1 VTPVTTAIPQGAARH
16 AAIAA
21 ILRDPGFWGDNA
33 ALIGLIVIGAAFS
46 ILTPFFLTW
55 ANISDLLVSASI
67 LLVLAIAQQFAIV
80 TGGIDLS
87 IAANLPW
94 AAVVFGLVYT
104 NGFGMPAAIAAAILS
119 AMVVGVVNGLVIAKL
134 KVNDFIATLGMLG
147 VMNGVAL
154 IVSGGQSFSVNSRFL
169 QSLALGSIGPI
180 RYFYLIAALVAVCA
194 HLLFTH
200 TAFGTHVL
208 ATGGNRDAARNMGI
222 PTDRMR
228 IAVYLIDGALVGLAA
243 ILLVARTGGSDPS
256 LQTSQLLTSIAS
268 VVLGGSSLF
277 GGRAAILGTV
287 AGALVLTTLLNG
299 FTLLQ
304 VSEFYQPI
312 AVGIVVIAA
321 AVLSR
326 LQR

>member
-1 VTPVTTAIPQGAARH
+1 MTNRLGGV
-16 AAIAA
+16 
-21 ILRDPGFWGDNA
+21 LKDPGFWGDNA
-33 ALIGLIVIGAAFS
+33 ALIGLVVIGAVFS
-46 ILTPFFLTW
+46 VLTPFFLTW
-55 ANISDLLVSASI
+55 PNISDLLVSASI
-67 LLVLAIAQQFAIV
+67 LLVLATAQQFSIV

-94 AAVVFGLVYT
+94 AAVVFGLAY
-104 NGFGMPAAIAAAILS
+104 NGGLGMPLAIIAAILS
-119 AMVVGVVNGLVIAKL
+119 GTLVGLINGLIIAKL

-154 IVSGGQSFSVNSRFL
+154 IVSGGQSFAVNSHFL

-180 RYFYLIAALVAVCA
+180 RYFYLIAILIAVGA
-194 HLLFTH
+194 HLVFTH

-222 PTDRMR
+222 PTDRMK
-228 IAVYLIDGALVGLAA
+228 IAVYVIDGALVGLAA

-277 GGRAAILGTV
+277 GGRAAVLGTV

-304 VSEFYQPI
+304 VSEYYQPI

-326 LQR
+326 LQK

>member
-1 VTPVTTAIPQGAARH
+1 MHQDNAKTGRVAAT
-16 AAIAA
+16 
-21 ILRDPGFWGDNA
+21 LRDPGFWGDNA

-46 ILTPFFLTW
+46 MLTPFFLTW

-67 LLVLAIAQQFAIV
+67 LLVLATAQQFAIV

-94 AAVVFGLVYT
+94 AAVVFGLTYDGGLGIPVS
-104 NGFGMPAAIAAAILS
+104 IIAAIL
-119 AMVVGVVNGLVIAKL
+119 AGTLVGLINGLVIAKL
-134 KVNDFIATLGMLG
+134 RVNDFIATLGMLG

-154 IVSGGQSFSVNSRFL
+154 IVSGGQSFSVSSPFL
-169 QSLALGSIGPI
+169 QGLALGSIGPI
-180 RYFYLIAALVAVCA
+180 RYFYLIALLIAAGA
-194 HLLFTH
+194 HLVFTH

-222 PTDRMR
+222 PIARMR
-228 IAVYLIDGALVGLAA
+228 IAVYVIDGALVGLAA

-277 GGRAAILGTV
+277 GGRAAVLGTV

-304 VSEFYQPI
+304 ISEFYQPI

>member
-1 VTPVTTAIPQGAARH
+1 MTNRFGAV
-16 AAIAA
+16 
-21 ILRDPGFWGDNA
+21 LKDPGFWGDNA
-33 ALIGLIVIGAAFS
+33 ALIGLVVIGAVFS
-46 ILTPFFLTW
+46 VLTPFFLTW
-55 ANISDLLVSASI
+55 PNISDLLVSASI
-67 LLVLAIAQQFAIV
+67 LLVLATAQQFSIV

-94 AAVVFGLVYT
+94 AAVVFGLAY
-104 NGFGMPAAIAAAILS
+104 NGGLGMPLAIIAAILS
-119 AMVVGVVNGLVIAKL
+119 GTLVGLINGLIIAKL

-154 IVSGGQSFSVNSRFL
+154 IVSGGQSFAVNSHFL

-180 RYFYLIAALVAVCA
+180 RYFYLIAILIAVEA
-194 HLLFTH
+194 HLVFTH

-222 PTDRMR
+222 PTDRMK
-228 IAVYLIDGALVGLAA
+228 IAVYVIDGALVGLAA

-277 GGRAAILGTV
+277 GGRAAVLGTV

-304 VSEFYQPI
+304 VSEYYQPI

-326 LQR
+326 LQK

>member
-1 VTPVTTAIPQGAARH
+1 MNAISPR
-16 AAIAA
+16 IAGK
-21 ILRDPGFWGDNA
+21 LRDPGFWGDNA
-33 ALIGLIVIGAAFS
+33 ALLGLIVICAVFAIS
-46 ILTPFFLTW
+46 TPFFLTW
-55 ANISDLLVSASI
+55 PNLSDLLVSASI
-67 LLVLAIAQQFAIV
+67 LLVLAIAQQFTIV

-87 IAANLPW
+87 IASNLPW

-104 NGFGMPAAIAAAILS
+104 RNYGMPAAILAAVLAGM
-119 AMVVGVVNGLVIAKL
+119 AVGVINGLIIAKL

-154 IVSGGQSFSVNSRFL
+154 IVSGGQSFAVESRFL
-169 QSLALGSIGPI
+169 QNLALGSLGPI
-180 RYFYLIAALVAVCA
+180 RYFYLVAALVAIGAYLV
-194 HLLFTH
+194 FTF
-200 TAFGTHVL
+200 TPFGMHIL

-228 IAVYLIDGALVGLAA
+228 IAAYLIGGGLVGLAA
-243 ILLVARTGGSDPS
+243 VLLVARTGGSDPS

-277 GGRAAILGTV
+277 GGRASILGTV

-304 VSEFYQPI
+304 VSEYYQPI

>member
-1 VTPVTTAIPQGAARH
+1 MTPAR
-16 AAIAA
+16 ASALRVPAGIEAV
-21 ILRDPGFWGDNA
+21 LRDPGFWGDNA
-33 ALIGLIVIGAAFS
+33 ALIGLLVIGVAFS
-46 ILTPFFLTW
+46 LLTPFFLTW

-67 LLVLAIAQQFAIV
+67 LVVLATAQQFAIV
-80 TGGIDLS
+80 TAGIDLS

-104 NGFGMPAAIAAAILS
+104 GGFGIPAAIVAAIAAGMI
-119 AMVVGVVNGLVIAKL
+119 VGVVNGLIIAKL
-134 KVNDFIATLGMLG
+134 RVNDFIATLGMLG

-154 IVSGGQSFSVNSRFL
+154 IVSGGQSFSVSSPFL
-169 QSLALGSIGPI
+169 QALALGSIGPV
-180 RYFYLIAALVAVCA
+180 RYFYLIAILIALAA
-194 HLLFTH
+194 HFLFTH

-222 PTDRMR
+222 PVDRMR
-228 IAVYLIDGALVGLAA
+228 IAVYVINGALVGLAA

-256 LQTSQLLTSIAS
+256 LQTSQLLSSIAS

-277 GGRAAILGTV
+277 GGRAAVLGTV

-304 VSEFYQPI
+304 VSEFYQPM

>member
-1 VTPVTTAIPQGAARH
+1 MTNRFGAV
-16 AAIAA
+16 
-21 ILRDPGFWGDNA
+21 LKDPGFWGDNA
-33 ALIGLIVIGAAFS
+33 ALIGLVVIGAVFS
-46 ILTPFFLTW
+46 VLTPFFLTW
-55 ANISDLLVSASI
+55 PNISDLLVSASI
-67 LLVLAIAQQFAIV
+67 LLVLATAQQFSIV

-94 AAVVFGLVYT
+94 AAVVFGLAY
-104 NGFGMPAAIAAAILS
+104 NGGLGMPLAIIAAILS
-119 AMVVGVVNGLVIAKL
+119 GTLVGLINGLIIAKL

-154 IVSGGQSFSVNSRFL
+154 IVSGGQSFAVNSHFL

-180 RYFYLIAALVAVCA
+180 RYFYLIAILIAVGA
-194 HLLFTH
+194 HLVFTH

-222 PTDRMR
+222 PTDRMK
-228 IAVYLIDGALVGLAA
+228 IAVYVIDGALVGLAA

-277 GGRAAILGTV
+277 GGRAAVLGTV

-304 VSEFYQPI
+304 VSEYYQPI

-326 LQR
+326 LQK

>member
-1 VTPVTTAIPQGAARH
+1 MTNRVGVM
-16 AAIAA
+16 
-21 ILRDPGFWGDNA
+21 LRDPGFWGDNA
-33 ALIGLIVIGAAFS
+33 ALIGLVVIGAVFS
-46 ILTPFFLTW
+46 VLTPFFLTW

-67 LLVLAIAQQFAIV
+67 LLVLATAQQFSIV

-87 IAANLPW
+87 VAANLPW
-94 AAVVFGLVYT
+94 AAVVFGLAY
-104 NGFGMPAAIAAAILS
+104 NGGLGMPIAIVAAIL
-119 AMVVGVVNGLVIAKL
+119 AGTLVGFINGLVIAKL

-154 IVSGGQSFSVNSRFL
+154 IVSGGQSFAVNSHFL
-169 QSLALGSIGPI
+169 QGLALGSVGPI
-180 RYFYLIAALVAVCA
+180 RYFYLIAIMIAVGA

-222 PTDRMR
+222 PTDRMK
-228 IAVYLIDGALVGLAA
+228 IAVYVIDGALVGLAA

-277 GGRAAILGTV
+277 GGRAAVLGTV

-304 VSEFYQPI
+304 VSEYYQPM
-312 AVGIVVIAA
+312 AVGVVVIAA

-326 LQR
+326 LQK

>member
-1 VTPVTTAIPQGAARH
+1 MSNRVGVM
-16 AAIAA
+16 
-21 ILRDPGFWGDNA
+21 LRDPGFWGDNA
-33 ALIGLIVIGAAFS
+33 ALIGLVVIGAVFS
-46 ILTPFFLTW
+46 VLTPFFLTW

-67 LLVLAIAQQFAIV
+67 LLVLATAQQFSIV

-94 AAVVFGLVYT
+94 AAVVFGLTY
-104 NGFGMPAAIAAAILS
+104 NGGLGMPVSIIAAIL
-119 AMVVGVVNGLVIAKL
+119 AGTLVGVVNGLVIAKL

-154 IVSGGQSFSVNSRFL
+154 IVSGGQSFAVNSHFL
-169 QSLALGSIGPI
+169 QGLALGSIGPI
-180 RYFYLIAALVAVCA
+180 RYFYLIAILIAVGA

-222 PTDRMR
+222 PTDRMK
-228 IAVYLIDGALVGLAA
+228 IAVYVIDGALVGLAA

-277 GGRAAILGTV
+277 GGRAAVLGTV

-304 VSEFYQPI
+304 VSEYYQPM

-326 LQR
+326 LQK

>member
-1 VTPVTTAIPQGAARH
+1 MVKSNGVASK
-16 AAIAA
+16 
-21 ILRDPGFWGDNA
+21 LRDPGFWGDNA
-33 ALIGLIVIGAAFS
+33 AVIGLVIICIVFS
-46 ILTPFFLTW
+46 VLTPYFLTW
-55 ANISDLLVSASI
+55 SNISGLLVSASI
-67 LLVLAIAQQFAIV
+67 LLVLSTAQQFAIV

-87 IAANLPW
+87 IASNLPW
-94 AAVVFGLVYT
+94 AAVVFGLVY
-104 NGFGMPAAIAAAILS
+104 NGGFGMAAAIIAALL
-119 AMVVGVVNGLVIAKL
+119 AGTVVGLVNGLVIAKL

-147 VMNGVAL
+147 VMSGVAL
-154 IVSGGQSFSVNSRFL
+154 IISDGQSFSVNSRFL

-180 RYFYLIAALVAVCA
+180 RYFYLIAAVVAVAA
-194 HLLFTH
+194 HLIFTH
-200 TAFGTHVL
+200 TSFGTHVL
-208 ATGGNRDAARNMGI
+208 ATGGSREAARNMGI
-222 PTDRMR
+222 PVNRMR
-228 IAVYLIDGALVGLAA
+228 IAVYAIDGALVGLAA

-256 LQTSQLLTSIAS
+256 LQTSELLTSIAA

-277 GGRAAILGTV
+277 GGRAAIAGTV

>member
-1 VTPVTTAIPQGAARH
+1 MVAA
-16 AAIAA
+16 
-21 ILRDPGFWGDNA
+21 LRDPGFWGDNA
-33 ALIGLIVIGAAFS
+33 AVIGLVVIGAAFAV
-46 ILTPFFLTW
+46 LTPYFLTW
-55 ANISDLLVSASI
+55 PNISDLLVSASI
-67 LLVLAIAQQFAIV
+67 LVVLATAQQFAIV
-80 TGGIDLS
+80 AAGIDLS

-94 AAVVFGLVYT
+94 AAVVFGIVYT
-104 NGFGMPAAIAAAILS
+104 SGFGTLAAIVAAIL
-119 AMVVGVVNGLVIAKL
+119 AGLLVGVLNGVIIAKL
-134 KVNDFIATLGMLG
+134 KVNDFIVTLGMLG

-154 IVSGGQSFSVNSRFL
+154 IACDGQSFSVGSKFL
-169 QSLALGSIGPI
+169 QGLALGSVGPI
-180 RYFYLIAALVAVCA
+180 RYFYLIAIITAVIA
-194 HLLFTH
+194 HIVFTN

-222 PTDRMR
+222 PIDRMR
-228 IAVYLIDGALVGLAA
+228 IAVYAIDGALVGLAGV
-243 ILLVARTGGSDPS
+243 LLVARTGGSDPS
-256 LQTSQLLTSIAS
+256 LQTSELLSSIAA

-277 GGRAAILGTV
+277 GGRAAIIGTF
-287 AGALVLTTLLNG
+287 AGALLLTTLLNG

>member
-1 VTPVTTAIPQGAARH
+1 MTRLGAM
-16 AAIAA
+16 
-21 ILRDPGFWGDNA
+21 LRDPGFWGDNA
-33 ALIGLIVIGAAFS
+33 ALIGLVVIGAVFS
-46 ILTPFFLTW
+46 VLTPFFLTW
-55 ANISDLLVSASI
+55 PNISDLLVSASI
-67 LLVLAIAQQFAIV
+67 LLVLATAQQFSIV

-94 AAVVFGLVYT
+94 AAVVFGLAY
-104 NGFGMPAAIAAAILS
+104 NGGLGMPVAIIAAIL
-119 AMVVGVVNGLVIAKL
+119 AGTLVGVVNGLVIAKL

-154 IVSGGQSFSVNSRFL
+154 IVSGGQSFAVNSHFL
-169 QSLALGSIGPI
+169 QGLALGSIGPI
-180 RYFYLIAALVAVCA
+180 RYFYLIAILIAVGA
-194 HLLFTH
+194 HLVFTH

-222 PTDRMR
+222 PTDRMK
-228 IAVYLIDGALVGLAA
+228 IAVYVIDGALVGLAA
-243 ILLVARTGGSDPS
+243 VLLVARTGGSDPS

-277 GGRAAILGTV
+277 GGRAAVLGTV

-304 VSEFYQPI
+304 VSEYYQPI

-326 LQR
+326 LQK

>member
-1 VTPVTTAIPQGAARH
+1 MTATTATPLTGTAG
-16 AAIAA
+16 IASK
-21 ILRDPGFWGDNA
+21 LRDPGFWGDNA

-46 ILTPFFLTW
+46 VLTPFFLTW

-67 LLVLAIAQQFAIV
+67 LLVLAIAQQFSIV

-94 AAVVFGLVYT
+94 AAVVFGLVY
-104 NGFGMPAAIAAAILS
+104 NGGFGVLPAVVAAIAAGS
-119 AMVVGVVNGLVIAKL
+119 VVGLVNGLVIAKL

-154 IVSGGQSFSVNSRFL
+154 IVSGGQSFAVNSHFL
-169 QSLALGSIGPI
+169 QALALGSIGPV
-180 RYFYLIAALVAVCA
+180 RFFYLIAILVAVAA
-194 HLLFTH
+194 HLVFAN

-222 PTDRMR
+222 PVDRMR
-228 IAVYLIDGALVGLAA
+228 IAVYLINGALVGLAA

-304 VSEFYQPI
+304 VSEYYQPM